1 VLAVHRHQPHTAL
14 RNGPHHQLARDNKSL
29 LVGERNILPGFNCA
43 ECGLQPGETDEGTD
57 HKIYIRTRNGVQ
69 KAVLPA
75 QYLRTPVHAR
85 SQEIGVPSFRDN
97 DPARAEQRH
106 LLCEQVDVAVSGQIG
121 DAESLRVCCN
131 DLETAAPD
139 GAGRT
144 EDRDVGDT
152 FHGHMQ
158 YIKVTKRCL
167 YIKPRDGTFLD
178 TTMRWM
184 TFILLLVLCAQ
195 GLRSQ
200 TPDVH
205 AKFQLAQGFEQAGE
219 WERAAGLYKELLARE
234 PSNYIYFDGLHRMY
248 MQLKKYDDAV
258 RLIQDLLTRLPA
270 DFTLYGMLGTAHY
283 RAGRE
288 TQAQETWELAIA
300 LHPANQ
306 QSYRVIASVL
316 IENRLLERAAA
327 MYRRG
332 RIGCNDPYLFTIELS
347 QLLAASMDYAGATE
361 EYLRWLQ
368 QNPSQI
374 GFVQGRMAA
383 FSYKDDGRAA
393 AIATVRKALE
403 TRQDLRLYELLG
415 WLYLEGKEYG
425 NAFDVYRHIDDL
437 TKANGGAVLGFA
449 DRVFRE
455 RGYDVAARAYREA
468 LRLPLQPAHIPRAKY
483 GYACALLES
492 QTTADSGLSVILSTT
507 RPVSETRTR
516 YEGAVAS
523 FNTLVEEYPRSEYSA
538 KSLYQIGMVQLRQYG
553 DMDAA
558 LRCFEQ
564 VLQEPAITPTGRY
577 DVQLRI
583 GEILVARADTVRAAA
598 TFGAVTRAADATP
611 DQDDEAQYH
620 LAELAFFNGR
630 IDDAVR
636 LLGTISLNV
645 QHDYTNDALQLQA
658 FLQENVA
665 AAPEALRA
673 FGRAEYLARQH
684 KNTEA
689 AALLEDIVQRFPA
702 AGVADDA
709 LLRTGALLTAAG
721 RYADA
726 VSVYERLLSG
736 FRDNSNQI
744 DRALF
749 RLGEVRQFGLHDTAQ
764 AILAYERLLAEQ
776 PQSILVHEARK
787 RIRIL
792 RGETL

>member
-1 VLAVHRHQPHTAL
+1 
-14 RNGPHHQLARDNKSL
+14 
-29 LVGERNILPGFNCA
+29 
-43 ECGLQPGETDEGTD
+43 
-57 HKIYIRTRNGVQ
+57 
-69 KAVLPA
+69 
-75 QYLRTPVHAR
+75 
-85 SQEIGVPSFRDN
+85 
-97 DPARAEQRH
+97 
-106 LLCEQVDVAVSGQIG
+106 
-121 DAESLRVCCN
+121 
-131 DLETAAPD
+131 
-139 GAGRT
+139 
-144 EDRDVGDT
+144 
-152 FHGHMQ
+152 
-158 YIKVTKRCL
+158 
-167 YIKPRDGTFLD
+167 
-178 TTMRWM
+178 M
-184 TFILLLVLCAQ
+184 TFILLLVLYAQ
-195 GLRSQ
+195 DLRSQ
-200 TPDVH
+200 TPDVQ

-219 WERAAGLYKELLARE
+219 WERAAGLYRELLTSE

-248 MQLKKYDDAV
+248 MQLKKYDEAV
-258 RLIQDLLTRLPA
+258 TLIQDLLRRLPA

-288 TQAQETWELAIA
+288 AQAQETWDQAIA
-300 LHPANQ
+300 LNPANP

-316 IENRLLERAAA
+316 IENRLLERAAG

-332 RIGCNDPYLFTIELS
+332 RIACNDPYLFTIELS
-347 QLLAASMDYAGATE
+347 QLLAAMMDFAGATE

-368 QNPSQI
+368 QNPAQI

-393 AIATVRKALE
+393 AIATVRKTLE
-403 TRQDLRLYELLG
+403 TRPDLRLYELLG

-437 TKANGGAVLGFA
+437 SKANGGAVLGFA
-449 DRVFRE
+449 DRAFRE
-455 RGYDVAARAYREA
+455 RGYDVAALAYREA
-468 LRLPLQPAHIPRAKY
+468 LRSPLQPANIPRAKY
-483 GYACALLES
+483 GYACALLEL
-492 QTTADSGLSVILSTT
+492 QATADSGRSVILSAT

-516 YEGAVAS
+516 YEGAVAA
-523 FNTLVEEYPRSEYSA
+523 FQILIEEYPRSEYSA
-538 KSLYQIGMVQLRQYG
+538 KSLYQIGMVELRQYG

-558 LRCFEQ
+558 LRSFEQ
-564 VLQEPAITPTGRY
+564 VLQEPAITPTGRH

-583 GEILVARADTVRAAA
+583 GEILVARADTVRAAT
-598 TFGAVTRAADATP
+598 TFGAVAGAPDATP
-611 DQDDEAQYH
+611 DQDDEAQYR

-658 FLQENVA
+658 FLQENA
-665 AAPEALRA
+665 ATAPEALRA

-689 AALLEDIVQRFPA
+689 AAMLEDIVQRFPD

-709 LLRTGALLTAAG
+709 LLRTAALLAAAG

-726 VSVYERLLSG
+726 VGVYERLLNG
-736 FRDNSNQI
+736 FHDSSNQI

-749 RLGEVRQFGLHDTAQ
+749 QLGEVRQFGMHDPGQ